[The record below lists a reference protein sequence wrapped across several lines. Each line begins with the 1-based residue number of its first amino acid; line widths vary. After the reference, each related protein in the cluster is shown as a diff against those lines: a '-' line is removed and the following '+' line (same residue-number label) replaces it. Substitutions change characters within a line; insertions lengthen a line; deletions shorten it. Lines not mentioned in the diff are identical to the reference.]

1 MQLYNLTACGV
12 IIIQGLNS
20 QHSKFLNKAVVL
32 KIVSTQGPISRLR
45 LSEITGLS
53 KMTISNIVMDYIKDG
68 IMSAS
73 DTENS
78 VIGRKADLITVVP
91 DSLLTL
97 GIYIGSSVIN
107 AGIINL
113 QGAILRNEE
122 ISLSPDETEESFI
135 RKLFMLVDLVKTEDI
150 LPRIWGIGVSS
161 IGPLDPENGEILR
174 MPFFRDIKGIKIVSP
189 LEERYKLPVY
199 LENDVNVSALAEM
212 YFGNGQKYKNFIYVS
227 VKTGIGSG
235 IIINRELFSG
245 SNGFGGELG
254 HTSVQIDGVPCSC
267 GNRGCLERYA
277 SIPDI
282 VEWYNG
288 QYMDPDSADRL
299 AWLSIVDGARQGDAG
314 CISAIERMSKYLSAV
329 LVNAVNILDPECIF
343 LGGEIGPALE
353 LMLPAVE
360 DSIGKRKFSPIG
372 HIPVLCPRFLSN
384 SSFVG
389 TAALVLDCKQK
400 LKFNGDE

>member
-1 MQLYNLTACGV
+1 M
-12 IIIQGLNS
+12 IQGINN
-20 QHSKFLNKAVVL
+20 QHSKFFNKAVIL
-32 KIVSTQGPISRLR
+32 KTVSTQGPISRLR

-68 IMSAS
+68 VMCAAN
-73 DTENS
+73 TENS
-78 VIGRKADLITVVP
+78 AIGRKADLIAVVP

-107 AGIINL
+107 VGIINL

-122 ISLSPDETEESFI
+122 ISLSPDETEESFV
-135 RKLFMLVDLVKTEDI
+135 RKIFMLTDLVYTEDI
-150 LPRIWGIGVSS
+150 KSRVWGIGVSS
-161 IGPLDPENGEILR
+161 IGPLDVEKGKILKLPYFKNIESIEI
-174 MPFFRDIKGIKIVSP
+174 ISP
-189 LEERYKLPVY
+189 LEVRYKLPVY
-199 LENDVNVSALAEM
+199 VENDVNVSALAEM
-212 YFGNGQKYKNFIYVS
+212 YFGKGQKYKNFIYIS

-235 IIINRELFSG
+235 IIINRELFQG
-245 SNGFGGELG
+245 SKGFGGELG

-277 SIPDI
+277 GIPAI
-282 VEWYNG
+282 VEWYNQ
-288 QYMDPDSADRL
+288 QYKNISDSREIN
-299 AWLSIVDGARQGDAG
+299 WLSIVDRARQGDNG
-314 CISAIERMSKYLSAV
+314 SLSAINRMCRYLSMS

-353 LMLPAVE
+353 LLIPEIEKTIEEA
-360 DSIGKRKFSPIG
+360 KFSPVG

-400 LKFNGDE
+400 LRSSAEK